1 MSSVRNFVDVIK
13 KEEERV
19 DILINN
25 AGVVSMYILL
35 FFDQSLVYIVKFA
48 WRIILLNWAE
58 EYFVKLFTCLSAL
71 EKIFTEEGLELTF
84 ATNHFGPFLLTNLL
98 LGRQVTKTGLIFT
111 TPNQF

>member
-1 MSSVRNFVDVIK
+1 MYFLVGQRN
-13 KEEERV
+13 
-19 DILINN
+19 IL
-25 AGVVSMYILL
+25 
-35 FFDQSLVYIVKFA
+35 
-48 WRIILLNWAE
+48 
-58 EYFVKLFTCLSAL
+58 LFTCLTAL